1 MLCTMLYSMVY
12 HLVYNIQHLI
22 ILTFCLN
29 PATTGPLDSRAKPV
43 VFPLRRQ
50 NLFVKNN
57 LDVFRHV
64 LKRKNP
70 SHDRPS
76 LSKKNSHL
84 KNAEVEVG
92 LELVA
97 DFSSNRLDNH
107 DSPFSR
113 YAT

>member
-1 MLCTMLYSMVY
+1 MS
-12 HLVYNIQHLI
+12 NNQNNQRNQI
-22 ILTFCLN
+22 IKIIKSNT
-29 PATTGPLDSRAKPV
+29 AGSLDSRAKPV

-50 NLFVKNN
+50 IFYFEDD
-57 LDVFRHV
+57 LDIFRHV